1 MKELTAKRNS
11 LFRDP
16 NKVGYLFIL
25 PSMAIFAVFVFV
37 PLLVSALFSVFDFD
51 MMGNNIRFIGID
63 NYLKLLGDER
73 FWNSLV
79 NTLYYAAG
87 TVPLQ
92 VVISLMVALAVS
104 RRTFF
109 TTFCRSVFFL
119 PAIGSMTI
127 ISIIWTFLLDNNI
140 GIIAH
145 YLNLLGIPTI
155 AWLQDPVWAMPA
167 IMMVS
172 IWKSFGFNMVIIL
185 AGLLGIPESYYES
198 ASIDGAKR
206 VTQFFKIT
214 LPMLIP
220 TLGFVLITSIISSFQ
235 VFDQVFVMTKG
246 GPLFKTET
254 MVQYIYHV
262 GFEGFEMG
270 YASALAEILF
280 LIILLFSTSMF
291 KRLRQDEQI
300 Y

>member
-1 MKELTAKRNS
+1 M
-11 LFRDP
+11 FHDP
-16 NKVGYLFIL
+16 NKVGYLFIF
-25 PSMAIFAVFVFV
+25 PSMLIFTVFVFV
-37 PLLVSALFSVFDFD
+37 PLIVSGIFSVFDFD
-51 MMGNNIRFIGID
+51 MMGNNIQFIGIN
-63 NYLKLLGDER
+63 NYLRLFGDER
-73 FWNSLV
+73 FWNSLF
-79 NTLYYAAG
+79 NTLYYAIG

-92 VVISLMVALAVS
+92 IIMSLLVAMAVS
-104 RRTFF
+104 RRSFF
-109 TTFCRSVFFL
+109 TTFCRSIFFL

-145 YLNLLGIPTI
+145 YLNLLGIHTI
-155 AWLQDPVWAMPA
+155 AWLQDPVWAMPT
-167 IMMVS
+167 IMVVS
-172 IWKSFGFNMVIIL
+172 VWKSFGFNMVIIL

-198 ASIDGAKR
+198 ASIDGAKKI
-206 VTQFFKIT
+206 TQFFKIT

-235 VFDQVFVMTKG
+235 VFDQVFVMTQG

-270 YASALAEILF
+270 YASSLAEILF
-280 LIILLFSTSMF
+280 IIILIFSVTMF
-291 KRLRQDEQI
+291 KRLRQDEQS